1 MVVIHLMLVVATMV
15 KTGEYLFDVKVR
27 SSWKFVRH
35 TMNVVASVV
44 MVVAAGV
51 VGPYQGCCS
60 HTGH

>member
-1 MVVIHLMLVVATMV
+1 MV